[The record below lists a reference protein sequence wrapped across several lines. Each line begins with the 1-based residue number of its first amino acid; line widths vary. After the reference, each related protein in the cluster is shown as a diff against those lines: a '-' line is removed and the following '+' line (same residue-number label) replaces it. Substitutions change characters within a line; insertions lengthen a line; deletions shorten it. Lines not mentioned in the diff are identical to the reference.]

1 MAKNRDVL
9 PSAEI
14 IAKFDTYEAAVEH
27 VEKLLN
33 GDFPVRQIAIV
44 GRGIRTVERLRSRI
58 GYPRM
63 ALNGAINGILIGF
76 VWHVLTSSATDAG
89 SYASTVITFAGISEV
104 KAAEREIQ
112 AARNYLDS
120 IIACRVV
127 DGLDGAIDHIETH
140 GSHHTDCIGVGNRQR
155 PRPLGAA
162 SDDDGGKVAI
172 DRAGELA

>member
-1 MAKNRDVL
+1 MAQNRDVL

-44 GRGIRTVERLRSRI
+44 GRGIRTVERLRGRI

-76 VWHVLTSSATDAG
+76 VWHVFTSTATDVG
-89 SYASTVITFAGISEV
+89 SYASTVITFAGMGAMVNLIRFSL
-104 KAAEREIQ
+104 
-112 AARNYLDS
+112 ARNKRSFTAQNSL
-120 IIACRVV
+120 IADTYEVQ
-127 DGLDGAIDHIETH
+127 I
-140 GSHHTDCIGVGNRQR
+140 
-155 PRPLGAA
+155 PRDLKAQSEDA
-162 SDDDGGKVAI
+162 LAKDAGKQKKAN
-172 DRAGELA
+172 